1 MPCKYI
7 AFSVI
12 MVLSMCLN
20 NCKTIKNKSETL
32 FNVQD
37 AYYQSWVA
45 RKQENG
51 TDIFIL
57 LVKIQKEIQFDS
69 LIFRGIQLSVFT
81 SENNGVVTLQS
92 MLTSGLEKIPTKKK
106 VVHKPDQLLYY
117 YQGIRRIFLLNNIR
131 RLNMKY
137 K

>member
-1 MPCKYI
+1 
-7 AFSVI
+7 
-12 MVLSMCLN
+12 MCLN

-69 LIFRGIQLSVFT
+69 LIFRGIQLPVFT
-81 SENNGVVTLQS
+81 SEMNGVVTLQS
-92 MLTSGLEKIPTKKK
+92 MFTSGLEKIPMKKK
-106 VVHKPDQLLYY
+106 IVNKPDQLLYY
-117 YQGIRRIFLLNNIR
+117 YQGTRRTFLLNSIR

>member
-1 MPCKYI
+1 
-7 AFSVI
+7 
-12 MVLSMCLN
+12 MCLN

-45 RKQENG
+45 RKEENG
-51 TDIFIL
+51 TDIIIL
-57 LVKIQKEIQFDS
+57 LVKVQKEIKFDS

>member
-45 RKQENG
+45 RKEENG
-51 TDIFIL
+51 TDIIIL
-57 LVKIQKEIQFDS
+57 LVKVQKEIKFDS
-69 LIFRGIQLSVFT
+69 LIFRGIQLPVVS
-81 SENNGVVTLQS
+81 SENNGVVTLKS
-92 MLTSGLEKIPTKKK
+92 MLTSGSEKIHTKKK
-106 VVHKPDQLLYY
+106 IVNKPEQLLYY
-117 YQGIRRIFLLNNIR
+117 YKGTKRIFPLNNIR
-131 RLNMKY
+131 RLNIKY

>member
-1 MPCKYI
+1 MLLCVY
-7 AFSVI
+7 
-12 MVLSMCLN
+12 LN

-45 RKQENG
+45 RKEENG
-51 TDIFIL
+51 TDIIIL
-57 LVKIQKEIQFDS
+57 LINVQKEIKFDS
-69 LIFRGIQLSVFT
+69 IIFRGIQLPVFT
-81 SENNGVVTLQS
+81 NDSNGVVTLNS
-92 MLTSGLEKIPTKKK
+92 MLTSGLEKIPMKKK
-106 VVHKPDQLLYY
+106 YVNKPDQLLYY
-117 YQGIRRIFLLNNIR
+117 YQGTKRIFLLNNIR

>member
-1 MPCKYI
+1 
-7 AFSVI
+7 
-12 MVLSMCLN
+12 MCLN

-51 TDIFIL
+51 TDIMIIL
-57 LVKIQKEIQFDS
+57 VNVQKEIKFDS
-69 LIFRGIQLSVFT
+69 LIFRGFQLPVFT
-81 SENNGVVTLQS
+81 SENNGVVTLKS

-106 VVHKPDQLLYY
+106 IVNKPDQLLYY
-117 YQGIRRIFLLNNIR
+117 YQGTRRIFLINNIR

-137 K
+137 R